1 MNCKVE
7 MYFCLLKLK
16 MNRQL
21 QTTHNNSTPQA
32 ATYLHTGFCKRPL
45 R

>member
-1 MNCKVE
+1 MICKVE
-7 MYFCLLKLK
+7 MYFCLLKLE

-21 QTTHNNSTPQA
+21 QTSPNTTPQG